1 MKDLRMLIPVA
12 VQCFVSGKLW
22 ATGYR
27 QVQRMFNK
35 EEKSFT

>member
-1 MKDLRMLIPVA
+1 MLIPVA